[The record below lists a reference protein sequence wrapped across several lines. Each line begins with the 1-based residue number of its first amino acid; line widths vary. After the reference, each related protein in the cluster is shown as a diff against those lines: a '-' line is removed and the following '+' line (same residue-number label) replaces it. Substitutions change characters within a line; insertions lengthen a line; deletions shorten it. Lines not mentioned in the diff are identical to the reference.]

1 MKFSS
6 VSVSSALYRGSNISA
21 AAVVLNLLNKLRNRD
36 KCEVAEHL
44 IFFFR
49 NEFNKF
55 NNTGAK
61 MLDSVIRMQLK

>member
-44 IFFFR
+44 IFFFATSLI
-49 NEFNKF
+49 NSIIQE
-55 NNTGAK
+55 
-61 MLDSVIRMQLK
+61 LKC